1 MSQAGLRRPL
11 SLLLAAERRRS
22 TYPLISRFLSRYRS
36 PHAGKSSSS
45 PFSISFTFPRSFSS
59 FIERRLL
66 LHPHTAS
73 PPLRA
78 ALFSSASIR
87 RQGGER
93 PGHESFTQRVCCYS
107 RDANT
112 ISNLLSL
119 VADESEVEE
128 CMIEWE
134 EEEEAEPVVCLGDG
148 GNGGGVVLG
157 GVSWGERVLSVAREV
172 LDLHFGEDLVMYAL
186 KVSPRGYVYVRLDK
200 LTNKYGC
207 PSIEE
212 IESFNS
218 LYKKRLD
225 EMVES
230 GEMLLDLALQVSSPG
245 AERLLRVPEDMNRFK
260 EMPMRV
266 QYLEREEAVESK
278 HHQQKVGVFLIE
290 SIDADAG
297 HCTWKLADV
306 RENRAGK
313 GRPLNRK
320 QRDWRLQLPFEAV
333 KMVTLY
339 SD

>member
-1 MSQAGLRRPL
+1 MSQAAFKRPL
-11 SLLLAAERRRS
+11 SLLLAAELRRS

-36 PHAGKSSSS
+36 PYTGKSSSS
-45 PFSISFTFPRSFSS
+45 PFSIPFSFPRSFSS
-59 FIERRLL
+59 FVERRLL
-66 LHPHTAS
+66 LHPHTAW

-87 RQGGER
+87 RRGGEQ
-93 PGHESFTQRVCCYS
+93 P
-107 RDANT
+107 
-112 ISNLLSL
+112 
-119 VADESEVEE
+119 DESEVEE

-134 EEEEAEPVVCLGDG
+134 EEEEEEAEPVFGDG
-148 GNGGGVVLG
+148 GGGGGVVLG
-157 GVSWGERVLSVAREV
+157 GVRWGERVLSVAREV

-225 EMVES
+225 EMLES
-230 GEMLLDLALQVSSPG
+230 GEMPLDLALEVSSPG
-245 AERLLRVPEDMNRFK
+245 AERLLKVPEDLNRFK

-266 QYLEREEAVESK
+266 QYLEEEEEEVAESK
-278 HHQQKVGVFLIE
+278 RRKQKVGVFLIE
-290 SIDADAG
+290 STYADAG
-297 HCTWKLADV
+297 QCVWKLADV
-306 RENRAGK
+306 RENRAESGK
-313 GRPLNRK
+313 GRPLSRK

-333 KMVTLY
+333 KKVTLY
-339 SD
+339 

>member
-11 SLLLAAERRRS
+11 SILLAAERRRS

-93 PGHESFTQRVCCYS
+93 P
-107 RDANT
+107 
-112 ISNLLSL
+112 
-119 VADESEVEE
+119 DESEVEE

-134 EEEEAEPVVCLGDG
+134 EEEEAEPVLGDG

-218 LYKKRLD
+218 LYKKLLD

-230 GEMLLDLALQVSSPG
+230 GEMPLDLALQVSSPG